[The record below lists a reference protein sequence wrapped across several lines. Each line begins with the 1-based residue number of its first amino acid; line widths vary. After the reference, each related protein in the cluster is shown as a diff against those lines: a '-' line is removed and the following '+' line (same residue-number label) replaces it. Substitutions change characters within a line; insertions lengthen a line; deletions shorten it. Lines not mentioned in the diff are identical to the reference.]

1 MFLSPDDSILR
12 EFTELDVM
20 ITWKGMPE
28 DRQRNFCM
36 RDAYYSFHLKLHLN
50 LCSDIRIHITYFMM
64 NTDFMPQSA
73 DRG

>member
-28 DRQRNFCM
+28 DRQHNF
-36 RDAYYSFHLKLHLN
+36 
-50 LCSDIRIHITYFMM
+50 
-64 NTDFMPQSA
+64 
-73 DRG
+73 